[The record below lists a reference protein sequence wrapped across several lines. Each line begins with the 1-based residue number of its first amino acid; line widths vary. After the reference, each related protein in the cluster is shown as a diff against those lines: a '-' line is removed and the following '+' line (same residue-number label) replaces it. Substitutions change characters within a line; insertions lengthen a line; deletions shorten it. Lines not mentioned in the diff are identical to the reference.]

1 MLTVTR
7 TKEVALRKEAWVL
20 DIGMHGGRTGDSL
33 DARPSAAHTQ
43 GNDVEA
49 KTVRN

>member
-1 MLTVTR
+1 MV
-7 TKEVALRKEAWVL
+7 LRKEVWVL
-20 DIGMHGGRTGDSL
+20 AIGMHGGRTDDSL
-33 DARPSAAHTQ
+33 DARPSAVHTQ